1 MKRSTLILFAAA
13 SLAIGHFPARSQ
25 SALLQAERQPAQ
37 LNESG
42 KVVVDGHA
50 TPFVI
55 RHLPVSSFPELPTE
69 VQVDLN
75 RRGCLI
81 PQTYQAHHPENV
93 VHARLERPG
102 SSDWA
107 VLCSV
112 QGTVSLL
119 VFFTS
124 EPSAGTAQAVVLAS
138 VSETQRLQAHGP
150 NGVLGFNWGIESA
163 TPSEVHEA
171 QAGLEHQTHW
181 LDHDALADSVVD
193 HRTIYHFYAK
203 NVWTLVDMPE

>member
-1 MKRSTLILFAAA
+1 MKRSTLILVAAA
-13 SLAIGHFPARSQ
+13 SVVVGMLPARSQ
-25 SALLQAERQPAQ
+25 SALLPAEQQLVQ

-42 KVVVDGHA
+42 KVFVDGRA
-50 TPFVI
+50 TPYLI
-55 RHLPVSSFPELPTE
+55 RHLPVSSFPELPAE
-69 VQVDLN
+69 VQGDLN
-75 RRGCLI
+75 RRGCVI

-112 QGTVSLL
+112 KGTVSLL

-124 EPSAGTAQAVVLAS
+124 GPSAEIGQAVVLAS
-138 VSETQRLQAHGP
+138 ANETQRLQAHGST
-150 NGVLGFNWGIESA
+150 GVLGFNWGIDLA
-163 TPSEVHEA
+163 TPSQVHEA

-203 NVWTLVDMPE
+203 SAWTVVDAPE